1 MVSNHN
7 NNVVITLSLTELTLW
22 VAPAKMFYNT
32 IGLEFNGAE
41 NNGGIAHILS
51 TLLINS
57 YDL

>member
-1 MVSNHN
+1 MVTTIMCGHHLVTNWAHLVGGSS
-7 NNVVITLSLTELTLW
+7 T
-22 VAPAKMFYNT
+22 MFYNT

-51 TLLINS
+51 TLLMNS

>member
-1 MVSNHN
+1 MWSVTTII
-7 NNVVITLSLTELTLW
+7 VVITLW
-22 VAPAKMFYNT
+22 VAPTKMFYNT

-51 TLLINS
+51 ILLTNS